1 MYFTHQ
7 MWPLAANRTR
17 WEMTGYLRPA
27 ANAAERFGQEHAM
40 VELRDAVL
48 EDANTLERMQ
58 RNVATGLIGAFHFHD
73 HELSLRYQHH
83 TVCRHLGIDP

>member
-1 MYFTHQ
+1 
-7 MWPLAANRTR
+7 
-17 WEMTGYLRPA
+17 MTGYLRPA